1 MTEFGQLYAI
11 AQIAIAISGFAALV
25 VAFKQ
30 RRDGMWSAADAD
42 RFHGMLAH
50 GLAAAFFCILPPVVA
65 VFTENSVRL
74 WSICS
79 ALLGI
84 QILAQ
89 STLIALLPSSNMY
102 TRLGLIPP
110 LLAAALLG
118 ANVFGGDGLAEF
130 GPYLVGILW
139 HTFQS
144 GVLFFLLIRVPATRM
159 LSHTVG
165 KKDDN
170 VT

>member
-30 RRDGMWSAADAD
+30 RRDGMWCTEDAD
-42 RFHGMLAH
+42 RFHGMLLH
-50 GLAAAFFCILPPVVA
+50 GMSAAFFCILPPVIA
-65 VFTENSVRL
+65 VFIHDTERL

-79 ALLGI
+79 GLLGI
-84 QILAQ
+84 QILVHI
-89 STLIALLPSSNMY
+89 TVIALLPSSNMY
-102 TRLGLIPP
+102 TRLGLILP
-110 LLAAALLG
+110 LFAAALQA
-118 ANVFGGDGLAEF
+118 ANVFGGDGIAEF

-159 LSHTVG
+159 LSDTVAE
-165 KKDDN
+165 KDDSA
-170 VT
+170 T

>member
-1 MTEFGQLYAI
+1 
-11 AQIAIAISGFAALV
+11 
-25 VAFKQ
+25 
-30 RRDGMWSAADAD
+30 MWSAADAD

-50 GLAAAFFCILPPVVA
+50 GLAAAFFCILPPVVG
-65 VFTENSVRL
+65 VFTETPERL

-170 VT
+170 VA

>member
-1 MTEFGQLYAI
+1 MVCRPR
-11 AQIAIAISGFAALV
+11 S
-25 VAFKQ
+25 
-30 RRDGMWSAADAD
+30 SASS
-42 RFHGMLAH
+42 
-50 GLAAAFFCILPPVVA
+50 PPVVA
-65 VFTENSVRL
+65 AFTENTERL

-165 KKDDN
+165 KKDDKAA
-170 VT
+170 